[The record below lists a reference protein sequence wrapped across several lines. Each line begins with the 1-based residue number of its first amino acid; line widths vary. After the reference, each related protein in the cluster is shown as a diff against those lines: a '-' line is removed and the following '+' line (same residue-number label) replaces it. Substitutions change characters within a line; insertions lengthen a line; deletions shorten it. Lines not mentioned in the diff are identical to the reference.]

1 MAIPYQPNYKLQPKT
16 GFRYSAQPFAPPTQ
30 PINAPPPLGLD
41 GSAAAPPPTMGG
53 QQGPAY
59 ANDPFGGGDNQA
71 ESDRLQANT
80 QSRINQAESYGYT
93 RGTQNPMNFLR
104 AVPILGTA
112 MSAMGAFDNLPD
124 QTYGQPGTY
133 DNAGNVFSDNG
144 RAYDP
149 ITGKPA
155 QSYARMTGENSWL
168 GNAYGIGTEEG
179 IGGPSSS
186 YGKLRSW
193 GEDIPNSVLGSY
205 DNSVYNQ
212 MDSTM
217 TTVDGIPTYGM
228 DLQGARNARRRGAN
242 SPIENLANDITL
254 NTIASNR
261 PSTTA
266 IDDIIDPGPVWGTK
280 PGDYFQLDSGP
291 AVVSSS
297 GQLKSKDGTTV
308 MVDGTSLV
316 NTNINDWDSL
326 NPAQKAI
333 VQERTSDGTG
343 NPDGSP
349 SYDQNVNADNY
360 QDMGTTKD
368 SKGNTVMGAK
378 TNPYG
383 DSFEGTSDTGGK

>member
-1 MAIPYQPNYKLQPKT
+1 MSIPYQPTFKLQPKT
-16 GFRYSAQPFAPPTQ
+16 GFRYASHPFVPPVQ

-41 GSAAAPPPTMGG
+41 GSAAAAPPVMGAG
-53 QQGPAY
+53 QGPAY

-71 ESDRLQANT
+71 ESDRFQANR
-80 QSRINQAESYGYT
+80 QAKINQAESYGYT
-93 RGTQNPMNFLR
+93 KGVQNPAGIVRGFPLVGNFIADSL
-104 AVPILGTA
+104 
-112 MSAMGAFDNLPD
+112 SMGQDSKY
-124 QTYGQPGTY
+124 TYGNPGTY
-133 DNAGNVFSDNG
+133 DNAGNVFSDDG

-155 QSYARMTGENSWL
+155 QSYVRMTGENSWL

-193 GEDIPNSVLGSY
+193 GEDIPNSILGSY

-242 SPIENLANDITL
+242 SPIENLANTITE
-254 NTIASNR
+254 NTINAK
-261 PSTTA
+261 
-266 IDDIIDPGPVWGTK
+266 DDEFGNLPTGPVWGTR

-291 AVVSSS
+291 AVVSDK
-297 GQLKSKDGTTV
+297 GQLQSKDGTTV
-308 MVDGTSLV
+308 MVDGTSFV
-316 NTNINDWDSL
+316 NANVNNWDDL
-326 NPAQKAI
+326 NVAQRAV

-360 QDMGTTKD
+360 RDMGTTKD
-368 SKGNTVMGAK
+368 SKNNTVMGAK